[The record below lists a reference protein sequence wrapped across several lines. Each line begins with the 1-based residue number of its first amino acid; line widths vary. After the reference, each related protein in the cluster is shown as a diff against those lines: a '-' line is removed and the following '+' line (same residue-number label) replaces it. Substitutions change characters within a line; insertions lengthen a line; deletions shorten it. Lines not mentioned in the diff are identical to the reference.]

1 MQTAADNKLQR
12 VPCGHVL
19 VRSLA
24 KLTEPVGVEGDA
36 EVSVTVAVQT
46 EPEFTVTEPGTQL
59 TTVEVGAAAGG
70 VTVTVAGFLRV
81 GGGGDPPNEAG
92 RRLGRV
98 SNSLGLVKTR
108 GSGGGGR
115 RAW

>member
-70 VTVTVAGFLRV
+70 VTVTEIGRASCREREEISVVAVSLKKTMPTTV
-81 GGGGDPPNEAG
+81 G
-92 RRLGRV
+92 V
-98 SNSLGLVKTR
+98 
-108 GSGGGGR
+108 
-115 RAW
+115 

>member
-1 MQTAADNKLQR
+1 MIRRPPRSTLFPYTTLFR
-12 VPCGHVL
+12 SP
-19 VRSLA
+19 SLA

-70 VTVTVAGFLRV
+70 VTVTVAVFGMVVWGGAPPQLAVSGRDPVPIWLGV
-81 GGGGDPPNEAG
+81 G
-92 RRLGRV
+92 R
-98 SNSLGLVKTR
+98 T
-108 GSGGGGR
+108 
-115 RAW
+115 

>member
-1 MQTAADNKLQR
+1 MIRRPPRSTLFPYTTLFRSLAVPAAPANKLQL
-12 VPCGHVL
+12 VPGENVP
-19 VRSLA
+19 VPSLA

-70 VTVTVAGFLRV
+70 VTVTVAAPLL
-81 GGGGDPPNEAG
+81 GGWGEGATK
-92 RRLGRV
+92 L
-98 SNSLGLVKTR
+98 
-108 GSGGGGR
+108 
-115 RAW
+115 A

>member
-1 MQTAADNKLQR
+1 MPAAPANKLQL
-12 VPCGHVL
+12 VPGENVP
-19 VRSLA
+19 VPSLA

-70 VTVTVAGFLRV
+70 DTV
-81 GGGGDPPNEAG
+81 
-92 RRLGRV
+92 
-98 SNSLGLVKTR
+98 
-108 GSGGGGR
+108 
-115 RAW
+115 RAKAPLLAA

>member
-1 MQTAADNKLQR
+1 MIRRPPRSTLFPYTTLFRSPAAPANKLQL
-12 VPCGHVL
+12 VPGENVP
-19 VRSLA
+19 VPSLA

-70 VTVTVAGFLRV
+70 VTVTVAGVVL
-81 GGGGDPPNEAG
+81 A
-92 RRLGRV
+92 
-98 SNSLGLVKTR
+98 
-108 GSGGGGR
+108 
-115 RAW
+115 AWGEDRHKVAVREYDAV

>member
-1 MQTAADNKLQR
+1 MIRRPPRSTLFPYTTLFRSLQL
-12 VPCGHVL
+12 VPGENVP
-19 VRSLA
+19 VPSLA

-70 VTVTVAGFLRV
+70 VTVTTAVFELV
-81 GGGGDPPNEAG
+81 VWEESPPKLA
-92 RRLGRV
+92 LSV
-98 SNSLGLVKTR
+98 
-108 GSGGGGR
+108 
-115 RAW
+115 